1 MAAAFYGEE
10 DGKDNTEDGKDND
23 TGHATQ
29 RDVQAND
36 PRDLND
42 PQVQANDP
50 RDLNDPQDSSDE
62 VPTFSMKLA
71 GQGMEKTKTATHD
84 TTSESIT

>member
-36 PRDLND
+36 PRD
-42 PQVQANDP
+42 V
-50 RDLNDPQDSSDE
+50 NDPQDSSDE

>member
-29 RDVQAND
+29 RD
-36 PRDLND
+36 
-42 PQVQANDP
+42 VQANDP